1 MTVRVRT
8 DLGGEFAR
16 KVAELEVGREV
27 SISCVFI
34 VPERPGAHDWIFS
47 SGGDRD
53 DTTSITMM
61 REDIHAAA

>member
-16 KVAELEVGREV
+16 KIAELEVGREV
-27 SISCVFI
+27 TISCVFF
-34 VPERPGAHDWIFS
+34 VPDIPGARDWIFS

-61 REDIHAAA
+61 REDIRAAV